1 MIKEKTIYDEL
12 GEERKILQERELLP
26 DWMTTVA
33 WQLLKEKYLTEQLQD
48 AKKQL
53 DGITFTTKNPQDI
66 TSINNNVELM
76 SKMFNPGQAEK

>member
-33 WQLLKEKYLTEQLQD
+33 WQLLKEKY
-48 AKKQL
+48 
-53 DGITFTTKNPQDI
+53 F
-66 TSINNNVELM
+66 
-76 SKMFNPGQAEK
+76 